1 MSDIEAAY
9 RRHYGDLKQLILA
22 SKRSFMEKVKLG
34 VDISVQLNQKKR
46 VEPKKKRVEP
56 FACNHNLLKE
66 KLTTATS
73 HRIKIFLT
81 TTFFRKH
88 LQKTL

>member
-46 VEPKKKRVEP
+46 VEP